1 MVKKCEGVRTRCAWE
16 VKLPSRQ
23 RVLNGTRCSGQ
34 RENGNA
40 IQSIVSPP
48 RKVWIRKKKASRM
61 LECSGETLRKHI
73 LYVVCTLLRAACPF
87 SASKVLKHFSL
98 QYRSCPRSVGAFAAV
113 DAQLHAG
120 QRRVAVRFLLVSVPD
135 LAFSCRKPLE
145 SSSDSAWSD
154 NSTKSD
160 HSNRSEIFA
169 SMHIPQLTS

>member
-34 RENGNA
+34 REHCLTSKKGMD
-40 IQSIVSPP
+40 SE
-48 RKVWIRKKKASRM
+48 KKASRM

-87 SASKVLKHFSL
+87 SASKVLEDFSL